1 MALRTGDN
9 QVTVVRF
16 SLTIRDHLPLTATME
31 VGFGLR
37 LNRNERE
44 GMFDEL
50 AAALIF
56 FTIVSL
62 LLASAYMVT
71 TFAR

>member
-1 MALRTGDN
+1 LALAYDW
-9 QVTVVRF
+9 
-16 SLTIRDHLPLTATME
+16 
-31 VGFGLR
+31 
-37 LNRNERE
+37 NRNERE